1 MAITKTY
8 SATSSSTVSVSDNDI
23 IVVQQGTGAEQLGEM
38 KKTTIRAVRQPLVD
52 AIAAAS
58 MTAGAQNKYI
68 SEISQA
74 SGVVSVVVSDF
85 DSEINPNGLNAPNS
99 QAVINYVQHKIDSTV
114 ASNISS
120 AVNALDVDVVGSTGY
135 YIQSISE
142 ADGKINA
149 RVQVFNSSVIDDGGN
164 APSSRAVK
172 NYVEGKLAALD
183 STVGDAT
190 GTTSLISSITQTNGA
205 ITGTVI
211 DLDDSITNASTGV
224 PTSSAVYS
232 AFGAL
237 NTTQGG
243 AGTLVK
249 SITQANGLVSASTVE
264 IANTIENNANKI
276 PSSKAVYDYNQA
288 LIYNAL
294 SGLDYENGAT
304 GSYVKMVTQQ
314 DGQLGAQLQAFD
326 TEITANTGNAP
337 TTNAIK
343 DYVDTASS
351 SLRAAINALDY
362 ESSGAAGS
370 FIQKVDQTDGMISE
384 TVVTFE
390 NNTLASFP
398 ANWDGES
405 SNASYANSTVVA
417 PTVRAISEQI
427 ARLDDRIH
435 LANVGV
441 EALNATYPYVA
452 GKFIGEVAQ
461 TTGQLS
467 ASYADFL
474 SSVPSDATSAT
485 GVVAPSANAVR
496 SAINNLNYNTAG
508 VDGSYIKTISEASG
522 VVSAGVQTFDTEVT
536 ANTGNAPTSKAVK
549 DYVDEAKREILEES
563 EAMTYLG
570 AANCTASM
578 ASLSSKASRASSAH
592 KFNVGDVFAA
602 NGDFNL
608 DGSTGITGPVAY
620 QVYEGDMVFVNTD
633 CDEINAATYKNF
645 DIIGGSDK
653 TVLFD
658 DTTSTTGHF
667 PMFKDD
673 KGRLVE
679 DSGVGVAELTD
690 IVAEYASEAASWAAN
705 ASSSAIFASS
715 QAQPYVDEASEAAAA
730 ASSDATWAA
739 STAEYSASQA
749 GYSASQAGYSA
760 SQAGYSASQA
770 TWAASKATY
779 ANTQAVDAASK
790 ATYANTQAVDAAS
803 KATYTNTQAVDAASK
818 AGYADIKARNAAS
831 SATVADNNTQAILG
845 FYSDAELAWG
855 NIMSTFEPQAKENAS
870 YVASYAIAASTNA
883 SYTASSANFAASKA
897 NTASLAAQNTVY
909 NEGISSDAALAAAS
923 FAEAANLENIRYTAS
938 MAAIYASSSAEYAAT
953 GFLDK
958 LTTNIQQVN
967 GQVNFAQTI
976 QAVDFIANSSRKC
989 KENIKPTTIS
999 ALDLIDGVEIVD
1011 FNYIADDEKTPHIGF
1026 IAEDTDSILSTPHL
1040 NKMDYTNCIGT
1051 LFKAVQEITKGIA
1064 DLERK
1069 VEDLKKQ

>member
-142 ADGKINA
+142 VDGKINA
-149 RVQVFNSSVIDDGGN
+149 RAQVFNSSVIDDGGN

-326 TEITANTGNAP
+326 TEITSNTGNAP

-384 TVVTFE
+384 TVVAFE

-441 EALNATYPYVA
+441 EALNATYSYVA
-452 GKFIGEVAQ
+452 GKFIGEVVQ

-522 VVSAGVQTFDTEVT
+522 VVSAGVQAFDTEVT

-608 DGSTGITGPVAY
+608 DGSTGITGPIAY

-679 DSGVGVAELTD
+679 DSGVGVVELTD
-690 IVAEYASEAASWAAN
+690 IVAEYASEAASSAEY
-705 ASSSAIFASS
+705 ASSCAEFASGQIEPYIESASS
-715 QAQPYVDEASEAAAA
+715 QAAYVDELAAAA
-730 ASSDATWAA
+730 TTDANTASNMATSATNSANTASAKATEATNSANTASAKATEATNSANTASNKAA
-739 STAEYSASQA
+739 SAACSANIANSK
-749 GYSASQAGYSA
+749 
-760 SQAGYSASQA
+760 
-770 TWAASKATY
+770 AAS
-779 ANTQAVDAASK
+779 
-790 ATYANTQAVDAAS
+790 
-803 KATYTNTQAVDAASK
+803 
-818 AGYADIKARNAAS
+818 AGS
-831 SATVADNNTQAILG
+831 SAIVADNNTQAILG
-845 FYSDAELAWG
+845 FYRDSEAAW
-855 NIMSTFEPQAKENAS
+855 NSIMMIYEPNAKAFS
-870 YVASYAIAASTNA
+870 SAAASYAQVASLAASNT
-883 SYTASSANFAASKA
+883 SSSANFAASRA
-897 NTASLAAQNTVY
+897 CSASLATVSAE
-909 NEGISSDAALAAAS
+909 NSANIASNAAIAAAS
-923 FAEAANLENIRYTAS
+923 YTESANLEGIRYTAS